1 MRFPGRVL
9 AARRFA
15 HSLRSGGE
23 PQMRIAVALNGER
36 HPVLFMI
43 DTGSPFTI
51 LSPNDALALLRRDYF
66 ALDFAND
73 SRRIQIFG
81 VGGSD
86 NQLILRDARLTLD
99 SDDLRQMEIEAP
111 VLIAQ
116 PVPPAP
122 GDHGNWRLP
131 SLLGRD
137 VLQRFRLELDYGG
150 RPSVY
155 LETR

>member
-9 AARRFA
+9 APRRFA

-23 PQMRIAVALNGER
+23 PQIRIAVALNGEP
-36 HPVLFMI
+36 HPILFMI

-51 LSPNDALALLRRDYF
+51 LSPNDALALLRHDYF
-66 ALDFAND
+66 ALDFVND
-73 SRRIQIFG
+73 SRRIPIFG
-81 VGGSD
+81 VGGAD
-86 NQLILRDARLTLD
+86 NQLILRDAQLTLD
-99 SDDLRQMEIEAP
+99 SDDLRQMEIEAS

-116 PVPPAP
+116 PVPPTP

-137 VLQRFRLELDYGG
+137 LLRRFRLELDYGE

-155 LETR
+155 VETR